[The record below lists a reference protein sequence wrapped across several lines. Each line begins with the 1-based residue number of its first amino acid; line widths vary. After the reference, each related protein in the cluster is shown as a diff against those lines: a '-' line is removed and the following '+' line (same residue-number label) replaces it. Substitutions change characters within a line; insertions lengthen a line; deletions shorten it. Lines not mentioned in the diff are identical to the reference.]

1 MSRSLSKLQAVF
13 LGAVVVAGLALTG
26 AGVFAVGSRQWLW
39 SDTFHVVV
47 GFSQIRGVEVGTRV
61 RVQGIEAGEVETV
74 EPPAE
79 PGGEVLL
86 RLRLGGRLRHL
97 VRADASAQIISEG
110 MIGGKVIEIH
120 PGTASAPPIEDNAQL
135 ASRSSSDLTD
145 AGQGPRSLHQ
155 RGGAAAAEP

>member
-1 MSRSLSKLQAVF
+1 GIMRTDGWTGGALHGLLPGTMNSGSANRAGFRSSPMSRSLSKLQAVF

-79 PGGEVLL
+79 PGGEVML
-86 RLRLGGRLRHL
+86 RLRLGGRLRH
-97 VRADASAQIISEG
+97 
-110 MIGGKVIEIH
+110 
-120 PGTASAPPIEDNAQL
+120 
-135 ASRSSSDLTD
+135 
-145 AGQGPRSLHQ
+145 
-155 RGGAAAAEP
+155 